1 MDIISKIIL
10 TTSKF
15 YLELEGCSTWSLL
28 KTWKAAGWC
37 SLKGAWMGNVLFQE
51 WSARK
56 KSDGM
61 YLSGE
66 EEADKFNY
74 SAIYRYYM

>member
-1 MDIISKIIL
+1 M
-10 TTSKF
+10 
-15 YLELEGCSTWSLL
+15 
-28 KTWKAAGWC
+28 
-37 SLKGAWMGNVLFQE
+37 KGAWMGNVLFQE
-51 WSARK
+51 WSAKK